1 MDPDPYCIR
10 IQEVPGSVLGRFLE
24 PYTDP
29 DPHMQIEDKME
40 ANDVRF
46 KIIKQ
51 FRDSSDIQFLYVTEC
66 AYSEKKDLIKLFLIF
81 SSKLRVLPWIRIQ
94 NQCIWIWMSA
104 GHFAPLISGTHM
116 CTV

>member
-1 MDPDPYCIR
+1 MTFLLGNLFSQAVLWIRIR

-51 FRDSSDIQFLYVTEC
+51 FRDSSDKQFLYVTEC
-66 AYSEKKDLIKLFLIF
+66 AYSEKKDLIKLFFSKIIF
-81 SSKLRVLPWIRIQ
+81 NIFFQ
-94 NQCIWIWMSA
+94 N
-104 GHFAPLISGTHM
+104 
-116 CTV
+116 